1 MTNLTEQI
9 ALFLQENGFC
19 AFSAALPSTPD
30 RAVAVVA
37 SDLRPDADAEG
48 SRFQLLVRSERD
60 CDTAVEDCCGLICL
74 LLSCPFALSAEGGLI
89 LRSSLESGTAFLGLD
104 ENRRARYSLNLR
116 VWHC

>member
-9 ALFLQENGFC
+9 ALFLQENDFN
-19 AFSAALPSTPD
+19 AFSGALPGTPD

-48 SRFQLLVRSERD
+48 SRFQLIVRSERD
-60 CDTAVEDCCGLICL
+60 SDSAVEDCCRLICL
-74 LLSCPFALSAEGGLI
+74 LLKCPLALSAEGGLI

-104 ENRRARYSLNLR
+104 ENRRVRYSLNLR